1 MIGTSEFWEKEREA
15 PLLNRNA
22 DFFRPEAADELL
34 ERAQRLLR
42 LLDERSGDNC
52 IEPQILRP
60 DCDDPAAQRIF
71 KLDAERTFKSEQFRQ
86 QLIEVLS
93 SLWPELGDYHQGL
106 GFVASFLLLVLP
118 PTDALRVCVGLHRQY
133 LQGYFKAAPVAY
145 VRDARVLQK
154 MMDRRVPE
162 VGRHLKELACA
173 EAYSSKWFVGLNVH
187 VLTFEALFEFME
199 ALLETGDS
207 FLFQFALALVDNCKA
222 DLLASSNAADVL
234 EILRLDAARYSNK
247 HRAKDDDKDGSFF
260 LKIVRD
266 AKQIKLDDLDV
277 EKLREEALEDLRLEE
292 ERRRQRDK
300 ELGLDSD
307 DSIVF
312 SDEEEDGDASDEEA
326 KPNDTEEFKEAPAA
340 EARIEKRECA
350 E

>member
-1 MIGTSEFWEKEREA
+1 MIGSSDFWEKEKDA
-15 PLLNRNA
+15 PLLNRND
-22 DFFRPEAADELL
+22 DFFRPESADELL
-34 ERAQRLLR
+34 KRAQKLLE
-42 LLDERSGDNC
+42 LLDERNGQSC
-52 IEPQILRP
+52 VEPQELRP

-71 KLDAERTFKSEQFRQ
+71 SLDAERTFKSPDSRKK
-86 QLIEVLS
+86 LVEVLA

-106 GFVASFLLLVLP
+106 GFVVSFLLLVLP
-118 PTDALRVCVGLHRQY
+118 PTDALRVCVGLHRHY

-154 MMDRRVPE
+154 LMDKRLPD
-162 VGRHLKELACA
+162 VGAHLKELACA

-187 VLTFEALFEFME
+187 VLTFEALFEFLE
-199 ALLETGDS
+199 GLLSGGDA
-207 FLFQFALALVDNCKA
+207 FLFQFALALIDNCKEE
-222 DLLASSNAADVL
+222 LLAASNAADVL

-247 HRAKDDDKDGSFF
+247 HKAKNEDKEGSFF

-266 AKQIKLDDLDV
+266 AKEVKLDDVDMQR
-277 EKLREEALEDLRLEE
+277 LREEAMEELRVEE

-312 SDEEEDGDASDEEA
+312 SDEEEDSRSEGEPEKQGADEAES
-326 KPNDTEEFKEAPAA
+326 KAA
-340 EARIEKRECA
+340 EARSDKRECA

>member
-22 DFFRPEAADELL
+22 NFFRPEAADELL

-71 KLDAERTFKSEQFRQ
+71 KLDAERTFKSQQFRQ
-86 QLIEVLS
+86 QLIEVLA
-93 SLWPELGDYHQGL
+93 SLWPELEDYHQGL
-106 GFVASFLLLVLP
+106 GFVASFFLLVLP

-154 MMDRRVPE
+154 MMDQRVPE
-162 VGRHLKELACA
+162 VGRHLKELTCA

-199 ALLETGDS
+199 ALLEMGDS
-207 FLFQFALALVDNCKA
+207 FLFQYALALVENCKE

-247 HRAKDDDKDGSFF
+247 HRAKDDDREGSFF

-292 ERRRQRDK
+292 ERRKEREK

-312 SDEEEDGDASDEEA
+312 SDEEDEDASDEEEN
-326 KPNDTEEFKEAPAA
+326 PNDAVEPKKAPAG
-340 EARIEKRECA
+340 EERSEKRECA

>member
-22 DFFRPEAADELL
+22 DYFTPEAADELL
-34 ERAQRLLR
+34 ERAQKLLR

-52 IEPQILRP
+52 IEPQTLRP

-71 KLDAERTFKSEQFRQ
+71 KLDAERTFKTEQFRQ

-118 PTDALRVCVGLHRQY
+118 PADVLRVCVGLHRQY

-154 MMDRRVPE
+154 MMDRRAPE

-207 FLFQFALALVDNCKA
+207 FLFQFALALIENCKE

-247 HRAKDDDKDGSFF
+247 HRAKDDEKDGSFF

-266 AKQIKLDDLDV
+266 AKQLKLDDLDV

-292 ERRRQRDK
+292 ERRKQRDR

-312 SDEEEDGDASDEEA
+312 SDEEEDEDASDEEGKA
-326 KPNDTEEFKEAPAA
+326 NEAEEPNKSPAA
-340 EARIEKRECA
+340 EARSEKRECA